1 MGRAPGG
8 AGVTWTT
15 EKPEQPG
22 KYLYRTRYSFA
33 RTVRVSRRR
42 DGWWCTFPDGSS
54 CRAGGSMMELC
65 FEYFLVWLFGGW
77 LLGMLTAAVLC
88 HFMFES

>member
-1 MGRAPGG
+1 M
-8 AGVTWTT
+8 TWTT

-54 CRAGGSMMELC
+54 SRL
-65 FEYFLVWLFGGW
+65 EYCNGEFYRPIDPE
-77 LLGMLTAAVLC
+77 A
-88 HFMFES
+88 